1 MPDKTKT
8 VAYRSV
14 FTITARSAGDQ
25 PDIVYTPVNTSV
37 SLTSTRSV
45 PGPNPNWKYR
55 IAQNQEVTSPLSGT
69 RLVVVRSPVKGYYVR
84 DQKNSLNVNWTTGI
98 KVPFRGY
105 PFPTRVSGSPAVSTI
120 QRQDAETIA
129 IRKFH
134 RKVASLTKQF
144 EGFVFLGELRET
156 LRMLRHPFET
166 IRRQAKKDYLD
177 ALTIRKRRD
186 PKGWTKAI
194 AGTWLEFMFGI
205 RPALS
210 DLSDAA
216 EAWRS
221 LQWEPML
228 QRRFRV
234 SAFDVDQ
241 TSSPSA
247 HVWST
252 DGQAVFT
259 GHTRKYLTKQIVY
272 RALWVRTRTAPEDLS
287 TKTLA
292 FESLGLEMRHFVPA
306 VYELLPWSFLVD
318 YVTNLGDVLE
328 QQFTSFA
335 DVRYIVG
342 TRIDKSVE
350 ETISAFSEIDTRF
363 NNTTASR
370 RYVKAVPGSPARLSV
385 SRVTFQRNSVPVW
398 KFPTNGF
405 QWELPS
411 NPLKYANVLAL
422 GLQADALYPQRSKV
436 WRPKSRR

>member
-8 VAYRSV
+8 VSYRSV
-14 FTITARSAGDQ
+14 FTITSRSAGDQ
-25 PDIVYTPVNTSV
+25 PDIVSTPVNTNV

-45 PGPNPNWKYR
+45 PGPNPNWKKR
-55 IAQNQEVTSPLSGT
+55 IARNEEVTSPLSGV
-69 RLVVVRSPVKGYYVR
+69 RLVVVRRPCKGYYVR
-84 DQKNSLNVNWTTGI
+84 DQKNGSDSNWTTGI

-105 PFPTRVSGSPAVSTI
+105 PFPTRVTGSPAVSSV
-120 QRQDAETIA
+120 QRQLAETIA

-134 RKVASLTKQF
+134 RKVSSLTKQF
-144 EGFVFLGELRET
+144 DGFVFLGELRET

-177 ALTIRKRRD
+177 ALTTRKRRD

-205 RPALS
+205 QPALN
-210 DLSDAA
+210 DLIGGA
-216 EAWRS
+216 EAWKS
-221 LQWEPML
+221 LQWEPL
-228 QRRFRV
+228 LRRRIRV

-241 TSSPSA
+241 TAVPST
-247 HVWST
+247 HYWST

-259 GHTRKYLTKQIVY
+259 GSTRKFKTKQIVY
-272 RALWVRTRTAPEDLS
+272 RALWVRTRTAPENLS
-287 TKTLA
+287 LKSRA
-292 FESLGLEMRHFVPA
+292 FESLGLEIRHFVPA

-328 QQFTSFA
+328 QHFTSFA

-342 TRIDKSVE
+342 TRIDKSME
-350 ETISAFSEIDTRF
+350 ETFSAFSEVDTRF

-370 RYVKAVPGSPARLSV
+370 RYVKAVPGNPAMLKVTRV
-385 SRVTFQRNSVPVW
+385 SFQRNPVPVW
-398 KFPTNGF
+398 NFPTNGF

-436 WRPKSRR
+436 WRPK